1 MQKTKY
7 FSCFITQS
15 YLLVPKDIRLNPTNY
30 LIRKTNNNRELRNIT
45 ISNSVHLYYKDFVK
59 IYIECTTK
67 LYSFLTIDTALPARD
82 PLRFR
87 KIYFFLIKLIVT
99 DQIKILDRKIEQNKP
114 PYDLDGKAAK
124 ISGNLDKYKY
134 LTDDDLNYK
143 PGTVEQ
149 LKFD

>member
-7 FSCFITQS
+7 FTCFITQS
-15 YLLVPKDIRLNPTNY
+15 YLLVSKDIRLNPTNC
-30 LIRKTNNNRELRNIT
+30 LIRKTSSNRELRNIT

-67 LYSFLTIDTALPARD
+67 LYFFWTIDTALPTSD

-87 KIYFFLIKLIVT
+87 KIYLFFIKMIVT

>member
-1 MQKTKY
+1 M
-7 FSCFITQS
+7 
-15 YLLVPKDIRLNPTNY
+15 
-30 LIRKTNNNRELRNIT
+30 
-45 ISNSVHLYYKDFVK
+45 
-59 IYIECTTK
+59 
-67 LYSFLTIDTALPARD
+67 TIDTALPARD

-99 DQIKILDRKIEQNKP
+99 DQIRKIEQNKP
-114 PYDLDGKAAK
+114 PYDLDRKAAK

>member
-7 FSCFITQS
+7 FTCFITQS
-15 YLLVPKDIRLNPTNY
+15 YLLVSKDIRLNPTNC
-30 LIRKTNNNRELRNIT
+30 LIRKTSSNRELRNIT

-99 DQIKILDRKIEQNKP
+99 DQIRKIEQNKP
-114 PYDLDGKAAK
+114 PYDLDRKAAK

>member
-87 KIYFFLIKLIVT
+87 KIYLCLIKMIVT
-99 DQIKILDRKIEQNKP
+99 DQIKILDRKIEQNKA
-114 PYDLDGKAAK
+114 PYDLDRKAAK

-134 LTDDDLNYK
+134 LTGDDLNYK
-143 PGTVEQ
+143 PSTAEQ